1 MNIQFVSA
9 KRTRPNSVEVTYDFD
24 NTTFVVEWN
33 NIHPTNGEVV
43 RYDLQPSVQCAN
55 EDLKNRIEDAIK
67 AGESDDNADIDIYL
81 FVRDRFD
88 SLDAEGLE

>member
-33 NIHPTNGEVV
+33 NIHPSTGEVV

-81 FVRDRFD
+81 FIRDRFD

>member
-1 MNIQFVSA
+1 MNIQFVSVER
-9 KRTRPNSVEVTYDFD
+9 KNQHGVEVTYKLND
-24 NTTFVVEWN
+24 TTFVVEWN